1 MGTDYATSVERVHRA
16 LSDRQYWLARL
27 AGSGADET
35 ALDRM
40 DVDGDGGIDVITT
53 QVLRSDRLPG
63 VVSQFHRGDLV
74 IRREETWTPMLD
86 CRARAAVTGSISGAP
101 VVLAGEAVLAPRD
114 PSDHLCRLDF
124 RGTVEV
130 RVPLVGRKLE
140 NFIGNQLIEL
150 LVAEQRFTT
159 EWIGQNHDGSH

>member
-16 LSDRQYWLARL
+16 LRDPQYWQARL

-40 DVDGDGGIDVITT
+40 DVDAEGGVDVITT
-53 QVLRSDRLPG
+53 HVLRKDRLPG

-74 IRREETWTPMLD
+74 IRREETWTPVAD
-86 CRARAAVTGSISGAP
+86 SHARAAVTGSIAGAP
-101 VVLAGEAVLAPRD
+101 VLLTGDAVLAPQND
-114 PSDHLCRLDF
+114 LSRLDF
-124 RGTVEV
+124 RGSVEV

-150 LVAEQRFTT
+150 LIAEQRFTIQ
-159 EWIGQNHDGSH
+159 WIAENH

>member
-1 MGTDYATSVERVHRA
+1 MPRSFDLGTDYATSVERVHRA

-27 AGSGADET
+27 AESGADAT

-40 DVDGDGGIDVITT
+40 DLGTDGSVDVTT
-53 QVLRSDRLPG
+53 THVLRRDRLPG

-74 IRREETWTPMLD
+74 IRREETWTPVTD
-86 CRARAAVTGSISGAP
+86 SHARAAVTGSIADAP
-101 VVLAGEAVLAPRD
+101 VLLTGDVVLGPRND
-114 PSDHLCRLDF
+114 LSRLDF

-140 NFIGNQLIEL
+140 NFIGNQLTEL
-150 LVAEQRFTT
+150 LIAEQRFTT
-159 EWIGQNHDGSH
+159 AWIAENH